1 LQSANPVRVLNSDR
15 VFYWNFNKNNK
26 TAFFKD
32 FAYFRFMKNIII
44 TGTSRGIGYEL
55 ALQFANA
62 GHNVLAISRKTPQA
76 LIENKN
82 ISCLSVDLSDENEIQ
97 KVENFLSQSWKK
109 VDVIIHNA
117 GSLLLKPFSET
128 TQKDFE
134 KIYKVNV
141 FGVANLTRA
150 CLPYLQKGSHVV
162 TISSMG
168 GIQGS
173 LKFAGLAAYSSSK
186 GAVITLSELLAE
198 EYKERGIAFNVLA
211 LGAVQ
216 TEMLQEAF
224 PGYEAPIS
232 AEEMANYIFD
242 FALTGNKYY
251 NGKVLQVSSTN
262 P

>member
-1 LQSANPVRVLNSDR
+1 MENR
-15 VFYWNFNKNNK
+15 
-26 TAFFKD
+26 
-32 FAYFRFMKNIII
+32 NIII

-55 ALQFANA
+55 ALQFADA
-62 GHNVLAISRKTPQA
+62 GHNVLAISRKIPQT

-82 ISCLSVDLSDENEIQ
+82 ITCLSVDLSLESDLLQ
-97 KVENFLSQSWKK
+97 VENFITQTWKK

-117 GSLLLKPFSET
+117 GSLLHKPFEQISTSE
-128 TQKDFE
+128 FE
-134 KIYKVNV
+134 NIYKVNV
-141 FGVANLTRA
+141 FGVAALTRT
-150 CLPYLQKGSHVV
+150 CVPYLQKGSHVV

-173 LKFAGLAAYSSSK
+173 MKFPGLSAYSSSK

-198 EYKERGIAFNVLA
+198 EYKEKGIAFNVLA

-224 PGYEAPIS
+224 PGYQAPIS
-232 AEEMANYIFD
+232 AKEMADYIFN

-251 NGKVLQVSSTN
+251 NGKVLQVSSTT